1 VTLIYLTAQNAKIG
15 GCTLTLDTTGVTA
28 GTGNV
33 YGIYGSNAPSP
44 GNFASNAII
53 ACSFNIYSQN
63 TGRVN
68 GILIA
73 NSTIM
78 STRDVNIYV
87 SSSTTGCGVETVSS
101 AKIILRTTA
110 VSASVNDI
118 RPTNIKKRASL
129 MPVFL

>member
-1 VTLIYLTAQNAKIG
+1 
-15 GCTLTLDTTGVTA
+15 LDTTGVTA

-33 YGIYGSNAPSP
+33 YGVYGSNAPISA
-44 GNFASNAII
+44 NFASNAII

-68 GILIA
+68 AILLA

-118 RPTNIKKRASL
+118 RP
-129 MPVFL
+129 PVISFRQSFANVSYKM